1 MDILAEENYTIVTR
15 HFVYLLYLVAKFLF
29 LIVIAGVLFAFLMVY
44 RQGFSKETADI
55 VNYVFFPVIFLL
67 INYSFIQLAL
77 GIIRYYNRLVIIVRD
92 KFIILNSSLILQ
104 EDLEIMD
111 LSKVMKIDV
120 ECHGLLASIFGY
132 GHLIMEQQKDEVR
145 TIHFIP
151 KPYKVWQILRENT
164 TYINQ
169 GGQEVR
175 FFKTR

>member
-1 MDILAEENYTIVTR
+1 MDILAEENYTIITR
-15 HFVYLLYLVAKFLF
+15 HFIYFMYLVAKFLF
-29 LIVIAGVLFAFLMVY
+29 LILIAGGLFISLLVY
-44 RQGFSKETADI
+44 KQDLGNETSDI
-55 VNYVFFPVIFLL
+55 VSYVFFPVILL
-67 INYSFIQLAL
+67 LVNYGFIQLIL
-77 GIIRYYNRLVIIVRD
+77 GIISYYNKLVIIVRD
-92 KFIILNSSLILQ
+92 KFIIINSSLILQ

-111 LSKVMKIDV
+111 LGKVMKIDV
-120 ECHGLLASIFGY
+120 EVHGLLSNLLGY

>member
-1 MDILAEENYTIVTR
+1 MDILAEENYTIITR
-15 HFVYLLYLVAKFLF
+15 HFIYFMYLVAKFLF
-29 LIVIAGVLFAFLMVY
+29 LIVIAGGLFLSLLVY
-44 RQGFSKETADI
+44 KQDLGKETSDI
-55 VNYVFFPVIFLL
+55 VSYVFFPVILL
-67 INYSFIQLAL
+67 LVNYGFIQLIL
-77 GIIRYYNRLVIIVRD
+77 GIISYYNRLVIIVRD
-92 KFIILNSSLILQ
+92 KFIIINSSLILQ

-120 ECHGLLASIFGY
+120 EVHGLLSNLLGY

-169 GGQEVR
+169 G
-175 FFKTR
+175 

>member
-1 MDILAEENYTIVTR
+1 MDILAEENYTIITR
-15 HFVYLLYLVAKFLF
+15 HFVYLVYLVAKFLF
-29 LIVIAGVLFAFLMVY
+29 LIIIAGVLFISLLVY
-44 RQGFSKETADI
+44 KQNLSQETYDL
-55 VNYVFFPVIFLL
+55 VRYVFFPAIFLL
-67 INYSFIQLAL
+67 INYSFIQLIL

-111 LSKVMKIDV
+111 LAKVMKIDV

-151 KPYKVWQILRENT
+151 HPYKVWQILRENT
-164 TYINQ
+164 TYISQ
-169 GGQEVR
+169 
-175 FFKTR
+175 

>member
-1 MDILAEENYTIVTR
+1 MDILVEENYTIITR
-15 HFVYLLYLVAKFLF
+15 HFIYFLYLVAKFLF
-29 LIVIAGVLFAFLMVY
+29 LIVIVGILFASLLVY
-44 RQGFSKETADI
+44 KQDLNKDASDM

-67 INYSFIQLAL
+67 VNYGFIQLIL

-111 LSKVMKIDV
+111 LGKVMKIDV
-120 ECHGLLASIFGY
+120 ECHGLFANIFGY

-151 KPYKVWQILRENT
+151 HPYKVWQILRENT